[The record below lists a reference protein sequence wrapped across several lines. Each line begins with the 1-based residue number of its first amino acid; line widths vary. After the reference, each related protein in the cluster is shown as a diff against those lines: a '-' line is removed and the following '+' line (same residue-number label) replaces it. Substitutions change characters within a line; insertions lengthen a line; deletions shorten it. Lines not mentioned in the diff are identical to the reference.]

1 MHSIIAAGFVCACN
15 ERVTTLEDEEKKG
28 TKKERCNRA
37 ATMTEASFQTTGK
50 ERNRS
55 GALAKKNEV
64 IALKKPGLK
73 RSGNNLFGERR
84 GMRRRWR
91 RRIFRKRLTERQLFP
106 RWSDSGA
113 DSVELVRG
121 GEGKAASRECNS
133 DRERDRE
140 REREKK
146 GEGERGCI
154 ALKEKGEKAKK
165 QERKEREE

>member
-15 ERVTTLEDEEKKG
+15 ERATTLEDEEKKG
-28 TKKERCNRA
+28 EGKRERRNRA
-37 ATMTEASFQTTGK
+37 AIVTEASFQTTGK

-55 GALAKKNEV
+55 GALAKKNEA

-73 RSGNNLFGERR
+73 RNGNNLFGEGR
-84 GMRRRWR
+84 GMRRRW

-121 GEGKAASRECNS
+121 GESKAAGRECNS
-133 DRERDRE
+133 D
-140 REREKK
+140 
-146 GEGERGCI
+146 
-154 ALKEKGEKAKK
+154 
-165 QERKEREE
+165 